1 VVLVREA
8 PNRAGSCEGPV
19 ETKNDDMATLG
30 FGTFVAL
37 GVDLCWSIA
46 LQEVQWMSGAWTC
59 QDWFGTRKGSLTD
72 VTQAEKTAH

>member
-46 LQEVQWMSGAWTC
+46 LQAWTC